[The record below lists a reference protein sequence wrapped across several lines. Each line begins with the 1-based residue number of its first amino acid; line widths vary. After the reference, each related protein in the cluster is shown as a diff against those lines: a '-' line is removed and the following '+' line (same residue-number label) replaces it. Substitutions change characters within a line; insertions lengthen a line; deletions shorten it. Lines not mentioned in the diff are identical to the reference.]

1 MHIFRK
7 PSIFLCTLSSIAIMT
22 LSAGYALAEDGDET
36 HADRLQE
43 SRDEI
48 EQEIGAKGDRVERKI
63 DHDVHAIEAI
73 ADPRAA
79 EASLRGQTEKAERH
93 AKKLERKAEHE
104 SDKLERAAHKAEHD
118 ASEMAKGKGH
128 GKK

>member
-1 MHIFRK
+1 
-7 PSIFLCTLSSIAIMT
+7 MT

-36 HADRLQE
+36 PADRLQE

-48 EQEIGAKGDRVERKI
+48 GAKGDRVEKKI
-63 DHDVHAIEAI
+63 DHDVDAIEAI

-104 SDKLERAAHKAEHD
+104 SDQLERAAHKAEHD

>member
-48 EQEIGAKGDRVERKI
+48 EG
-63 DHDVHAIEAI
+63 I